1 MLISFNFS
9 LNFDFVFLLQRIEK
23 TVSVCSQLHLE
34 LPPTKSH
41 PTKRH
46 WENPNMIAGDYT
58 LVLCLDL
65 PLIAM
70 LNTTKNYFAG
80 NYTLVFGLAFN

>member
-23 TVSVCSQLHLE
+23 TVSVCSQLHLG
-34 LPPTKSH
+34 LVPLITTHKKS
-41 PTKRH
+41 
-46 WENPNMIAGDYT
+46 PNKETLRESKHDYT
-58 LVLCLDL
+58 LALCLDL
-65 PLIAM
+65 P